1 MDKKKII
8 IIAAVVVVVIFL
20 YMTSKDKS
28 FEDMMDSLEGTVAG
42 KTGKDAQESMSAVKM
57 SAEDTAYNVARQK
70 FYSSAGKYPPTSWTI
85 EQIQEATN
93 NWDAIRK
100 HLTSYAQY
108 MGKMDRLNEA
118 KQAAQNCFDIATAE
132 RLDAGAKEEYQAWL
146 QKKSVYDQIVTICK
160 KYGISAADLGVRNF
174 NTDTLTTLN
183 NALTKAN
190 QLGNLKSRYDE
201 LNKYCQAA
209 GVQITKYIGST
220 KWYNVLTSTYDSAI
234 ATVKKLYLAAVESAA
249 KESVNAVLRNINPYR
264 MGVHDSLA
272 SFRDRPYEGRN
283 ALDAT
288 VYRDAVN
295 FCAKSTDHLNAWK
308 AAFKAAHIDYPVYRC
323 QARKYWPYFDT
334 LAGLFTSGIAHSGGA
349 THLTGRDNW
358 GEVEKVYNLKKAP
371 LYEG

>member
-201 LNKYCQAA
+201 LNKYCQEAK
-209 GVQITKYIGST
+209 VQITKYIGST
-220 KWYNVLTSTYDSAI
+220 KWYEVLMSTYDSAI
-234 ATVKKLYLAAVESAA
+234 ATVKTLYLAAVESAA
-249 KESVNAVLRNINPYR
+249 KENAKALWTNLNPYR
-264 MGVHDSLA
+264 YGLVSLA
-272 SFRDRPYEGRN
+272 KFRDRPYEN
-283 ALDAT
+283 ANYLDPALFQSAI
-288 VYRDAVN
+288 D
-295 FCAKSTDHLNAWK
+295 FCAKSADHLRLWK
-308 AAFKAAHIDYPVYRC
+308 AAFKAEHQDYPTYRC
-323 QARKYWPYFDT
+323 QIRSAWPYFDT
-334 LAGLFTSGIAHSGGA
+334 LSGLMISGIKHSGGA

-358 GEVEKVYNLKKAP
+358 SEVEAIYNKKKAP
-371 LYEG
+371 LWD